1 MPAMHTVLP
10 SDVNLD
16 ETAGDASV
24 LERIAAGLKRPTVRG
39 TLVAIHEYL
48 AASLRMAEPASWD
61 HPSRRRWT
69 SVEMLRSEAWGCS
82 AHAQVAC
89 HLARVCGVAAILVK
103 SLNVVWIEKEN
114 QGNGRGAGHVYVEV
128 LSDGKP
134 ALWDAQ
140 GGRLYENYDPA
151 AAITPNGCHYIYEK
165 GGPDIL
171 VLSHHGPQ
179 WEAETKRLFP
189 RPRKL

>member
-1 MPAMHTVLP
+1 MPETRTVLP

-16 ETAGDASV
+16 ETAGDAAV
-24 LERIAAGLKRPTVRG
+24 LERIAAGLKRPAARD
-39 TLVAIHEYL
+39 TLAAIHRYL
-48 AASLRMAEPASWD
+48 ATNLRMVEHASYT
-61 HPSRRRWT
+61 HPIRGRRT
-69 SVEMLRSEAWGCS
+69 SVEILGSEAWGCS

-89 HLARVCGVAAILVK
+89 HLARACGIPAILVK
-103 SLNVVWIEKEN
+103 SLDVVWVETKN
-114 QGNGRGAGHVYVEV
+114 RGDGYADGHVYVEV

-134 ALWDAQ
+134 ALWDVQ

-151 AAITPNGCHYIYEK
+151 AAKTPNGYHYIYEK
-165 GGPDIL
+165 GGPDVL